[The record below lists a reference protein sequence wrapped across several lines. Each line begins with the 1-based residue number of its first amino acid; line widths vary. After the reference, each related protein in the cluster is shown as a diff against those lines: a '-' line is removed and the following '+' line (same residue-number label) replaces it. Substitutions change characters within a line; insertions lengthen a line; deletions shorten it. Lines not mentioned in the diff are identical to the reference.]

1 MNVIVKIALV
11 SVAILNFYFS
21 FSQQENTSTNNIAV
35 IQLQNN
41 KEIRGT
47 LIYEDDD
54 KIIVETGKNKI
65 FEIKRI
71 NIRFIKIIDINELK
85 NKNEFEN
92 KSINY
97 SQNCF
102 LPTAYITDKDDLFFN
117 SHYSATYNFKLGVAK
132 NFELTAGGVGIAYN
146 YLGVCYSAE
155 LFDFLHF
162 GTTVVGSFLISLD
175 GSGDSEF
182 GSIIIPRLSIG
193 NENRNITI
201 GFLGASIQNFN
212 NWIYGGYFGAQRRIH
227 ERWTLAG
234 ELATI
239 NLDTYNYMYVGNVTA
254 KFKRNSAVNWNFGL
268 LGIRFPGLSAL
279 FPSDNAFI
287 PLPYVGYSRRF

>member
-1 MNVIVKIALV
+1 M
-11 SVAILNFYFS
+11 
-21 FSQQENTSTNNIAV
+21 
-35 IQLQNN
+35 
-41 KEIRGT
+41 
-47 LIYEDDD
+47 
-54 KIIVETGKNKI
+54 
-65 FEIKRI
+65 
-71 NIRFIKIIDINELK
+71 
-85 NKNEFEN
+85 
-92 KSINY
+92 
-97 SQNCF
+97 
-102 LPTAYITDKDDLFFN
+102 
-117 SHYSATYNFKLGVAK
+117 GVAK

-239 NLDTYNYMYVGNVTA
+239 NLDTYNYMYVGNVIA
-254 KFKRNSAVNWNFGL
+254 KFKRNSAVNWYNTYKKFMKGECGKPKKKNKFGTGSIYL
-268 LGIRFPGLSAL
+268 TREL
-279 FPSDNAFI
+279 FKFVIDRESQPS
-287 PLPYVGYSRRF
+287 

>member
-21 FSQQENTSTNNIAV
+21 FSQQENISTNNIVV
-35 IQLQNN
+35 IQLQND
-41 KEIRGT
+41 KEVRGT
-47 LIYEDDD
+47 IIYEDDD
-54 KIIVETGKNKI
+54 KIIVETGKN
-65 FEIKRI
+65 
-71 NIRFIKIIDINELK
+71 
-85 NKNEFEN
+85 
-92 KSINY
+92 
-97 SQNCF
+97 
-102 LPTAYITDKDDLFFN
+102 TAYITDKDDLFFN

-227 ERWTLAG
+227 ERWTIAA

-287 PLPYVGYSRRF
+287 PLPYVGYTRRF

>member
-1 MNVIVKIALV
+1 MNVIVKIVLV
-11 SVAILNFYFS
+11 SMAILNFYFS

-102 LPTAYITDKDDLFFN
+102 LPTAYITHKDDLFFN
-117 SHYSATYNFKLGVAK
+117 SHYSATYNFKL
-132 NFELTAGGVGIAYN
+132 
-146 YLGVCYSAE
+146 
-155 LFDFLHF
+155 
-162 GTTVVGSFLISLD
+162 
-175 GSGDSEF
+175 
-182 GSIIIPRLSIG
+182 
-193 NENRNITI
+193 
-201 GFLGASIQNFN
+201 
-212 NWIYGGYFGAQRRIH
+212 
-227 ERWTLAG
+227 
-234 ELATI
+234 
-239 NLDTYNYMYVGNVTA
+239 
-254 KFKRNSAVNWNFGL
+254 
-268 LGIRFPGLSAL
+268 
-279 FPSDNAFI
+279 
-287 PLPYVGYSRRF
+287 